1 MNTTTAT
8 MTTSAAGVQSTYG
21 ALVTNALGR
30 RTAGTAFI
38 AADDTEISFPEALDL
53 FGRLRT
59 ALRAAGVTHGKGFG
73 LLSANRPDGWLAQW
87 AGVANGGRVTP
98 LHPFG
103 SFDDHFFIAQDADLT
118 VIIVDCA
125 DHRERGRQLAEAMP
139 NTIFLTLDD
148 ADFGTNLLRL
158 AADAEPDIAIDTAVT
173 SDDTAM
179 VIYTGGTTGRS
190 KGVILPHRAIV
201 ANHLLQLADWPWPSE
216 PRFLVTAPM
225 SHATGW
231 FPLGALWFGGTVIMR
246 RRFEINAFLSAVSK
260 HKVNMTFCVPSMVYS
275 LLDDPSTAE
284 TDLSSLELLVYGG
297 APMTVPRLIKGLEL
311 FGPIFLQLYGQS
323 EMPNVVTTLL
333 PSEHDPTR
341 PDRLASCGR
350 PSAGITLRLLDDNG
364 DEVPPGTVGELSVR
378 GPLVMDGYRNL
389 PEETA
394 KALKDGWLRSGDLA
408 VQNTD
413 GFITLVSRA
422 KDVIISGGF
431 NVYPAEVEGP
441 LLTHP
446 AVAAA
451 AVVGLPDDKWGEAV
465 TAFVV
470 LHEGAV
476 VDGADLMALVKKRKG
491 PIYTPKS
498 VHFIEAVP
506 LTSLG
511 KPDKKALRVPSVRG

>member
-1 MNTTTAT
+1 
-8 MTTSAAGVQSTYG
+8 MTPSSTPTAGVQSTYG
-21 ALVTNALGR
+21 SLVTNALLR
-30 RTAGTAFI
+30 RPAGTAFI
-38 AADDTEISFPEALDL
+38 SHDDVETSFPEALDL

-59 ALRAAGVTHGKGFG
+59 ALRNAGVTHGTGFG

-87 AGVANGGRVTP
+87 AGVANGGRFTP

-103 SFDDHFFIAQDADLT
+103 SFDDHLFIAQDAELA
-118 VIIVDCA
+118 VIIIDCD
-125 DHRERGRQLAEAMP
+125 DHLERGRQLAEAMP
-139 NTIFLTLDD
+139 NTVFLTLDD
-148 ADFGTNLLRL
+148 ADYGTNLIRL
-158 AADAEPDIAIDTAVT
+158 AADAESDVSIDTAVT

-201 ANHLLQLADWPWPSE
+201 ANHLLQLAEWPWPSE
-216 PRFLVTAPM
+216 PRFLATAPM

-231 FPLGALWFGGTVIMR
+231 FPLGALWLGGTVIMR
-246 RRFEINAFLSAVSK
+246 RRFELSSFLSVVPK

-275 LLDDPSTAE
+275 LLDEPSTADA
-284 TDLSSLELLVYGG
+284 DLSSLELLVYGG
-297 APMTVPRLIKGLEL
+297 APMTVPRLTKGLEL

-333 PSEHDPTR
+333 PKEHDPAR

-350 PSAGITLRLLDDNG
+350 PSAGITLRLLDDDGN
-364 DEVPPGTVGELSVR
+364 EVAQGTVGELSVR

-389 PEETA
+389 PDETA
-394 KALKDGWLRSGDLA
+394 KALKGGWLRSGDLA
-408 VQNTD
+408 VQD
-413 GFITLVSRA
+413 PEGYITLVSRA

-470 LHEGAV
+470 LHAGAT
-476 VDGADLMALVKKRKG
+476 VDAAELMALVKERKG

-498 VHFIEAVP
+498 VHFIDAVP
-506 LTSLG
+506 LTGLG
-511 KPDKKALRVPSVRG
+511 KPDKKALRVPSAIA